1 MVLESGEKLFLLSS
15 SCFLTVTS
23 SSSPFSAGAVL
34 LPLTPENNY
43 TPEVMICGGST
54 ISDTANPSSISSQ
67 TPASAQCIRM
77 VLNTAGIAAGWKV
90 ESMPQA
96 RIMPELIQL
105 PDMSIVIVN
114 GAQTGVA
121 GYGNVCPHFESSEC
135 CGTEYMT
142 GWESN
147 RCE

>member
-1 MVLESGEKLFLLSS
+1 MKYFPTSYKPICL
-15 SCFLTVTS
+15 LTVLS

-54 ISDTANPSSISSQ
+54 VSDTVNPSTISSQ

-105 PDMSIVIVN
+105 PDMTITIVN
-114 GAQTGVA
+114 GARTGVA
-121 GYGNVCPHFESSEC
+121 GYGNVRLFFEPSEHC
-135 CGTEYMT
+135 DAECMVGREP
-142 GWESN
+142 N
-147 RCE
+147 RSK